1 MNSGVLLALGA
12 YLFWGLTPLFWK
24 LLSDVPAVEQLAH
37 RIVWSLPLLVVAA
50 TITRGIRRLGGV
62 DRRGWARF
70 LAGGLLLSVNWGV
83 FVWAVASDRVVEAS
97 LGYYIN
103 PLVSVALGVAVLGE
117 RLRPKQ
123 WTAVGLAA
131 AGVLYLALR
140 LGEVPWVS
148 LALAFSFGLYGLL
161 QKRHGAVGPW
171 ASLGAEIM
179 WLWPVAL
186 GAIVV
191 WGVDGAGSFGS
202 GAATTTWLLLTG
214 PVTITPL
221 LLFGAAARRI
231 PLATIG
237 LLQYL
242 APTMQLLLGVFAFG
256 EPMPIERLVGFVFVW
271 VGVAL
276 YLWDLRTSPSA
287 DAMAPT

>member
-123 WTAVGLAA
+123 WTAVG
-131 AGVLYLALR
+131 
-140 LGEVPWVS
+140 
-148 LALAFSFGLYGLL
+148 
-161 QKRHGAVGPW
+161 
-171 ASLGAEIM
+171 
-179 WLWPVAL
+179 
-186 GAIVV
+186 
-191 WGVDGAGSFGS
+191 
-202 GAATTTWLLLTG
+202 
-214 PVTITPL
+214 
-221 LLFGAAARRI
+221 
-231 PLATIG
+231 
-237 LLQYL
+237 
-242 APTMQLLLGVFAFG
+242 
-256 EPMPIERLVGFVFVW
+256 
-271 VGVAL
+271 
-276 YLWDLRTSPSA
+276 
-287 DAMAPT
+287 